1 MNSNLHIKK
10 REKHMNRSKYIWQV
24 GWRKT
29 QREAERCDGSRTNV
43 FVVQAV
49 TITEEKANQ

>member
-1 MNSNLHIKK
+1 
-10 REKHMNRSKYIWQV
+10 MNRSKYIWQV
-24 GWRKT
+24 GWKKT